1 MRKFYKTIS
10 LSLIFSILQFF
21 IPLLNVAMEPSC
33 CEENSGGMQC
43 CQPDFP
49 SRLVCCSGNPVHAQ
63 DDSAPAQAL
72 PKKPTP
78 THDDFAN
85 TDRLVA
91 ITRCPAPEA
100 SASENLYLLN
110 HLLASNKRY
119 KLLATFLI

>member
-21 IPLLNVAMEPSC
+21 IPVLNVAMEMPC

-49 SRLVCCSGNPVHAQ
+49 SRLVCCSGNSVHAQ

-72 PKKPTP
+72 PKKPAP
-78 THDDFAN
+78 THLDFAK

-91 ITRCPAPEA
+91 ITRCLAPEA
-100 SASENLYLLN
+100 SASENFYLLN
-110 HLLASNKRY
+110 HPLARNKRY
-119 KLLATFLI
+119 MLLAVFLI

>member
-21 IPLLNVAMEPSC
+21 IPVLNVAMEPAC

-43 CQPDFP
+43 CQSDFP

-72 PKKPTP
+72 PKKPAP
-78 THDDFAN
+78 THIDLIN
-85 TDRLVA
+85 SVRLFA
-91 ITRCPAPEA
+91 ITLPAA
-100 SASENLYLLN
+100 SASENFYPLN
-110 HLLASNKRY
+110 HPLAGNKRY
-119 KLLATFLI
+119 KLLAIFLI